1 MRIFLMA
8 AVAACV
14 AGGAWADTTE
24 PKGAPDDTIQ
34 SARIAAEIN
43 RTVDGALS
51 EALSQLEQ
59 ARPDSATVAEVRAA
73 MEAARADIRVELA
86 GLDGRLSTLNEAQ
99 EAELEGR
106 IEAAMARVETAM
118 ERASEALEAAAEA
131 EADAKENN

>member
-24 PKGAPDDTIQ
+24 LKGAPDDIAQ
-34 SARIAAEIN
+34 SARIADEIN
-43 RTVDGALS
+43 RTVDSALS
-51 EALSQLEQ
+51 QALAQLEQ
-59 ARPDSATVAEVRAA
+59 ARPDADTMADVRAA
-73 MEAARADIRVELA
+73 VDTARADIRVELA
-86 GLDGRLSTLNEAQ
+86 GLDGRLASLNEAQ
-99 EAELEGR
+99 EAELEAR

-131 EADAKENN
+131 EAKD